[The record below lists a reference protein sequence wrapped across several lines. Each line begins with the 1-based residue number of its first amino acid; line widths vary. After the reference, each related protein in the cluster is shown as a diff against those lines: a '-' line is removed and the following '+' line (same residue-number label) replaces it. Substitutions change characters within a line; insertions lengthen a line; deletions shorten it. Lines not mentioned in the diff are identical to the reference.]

1 MSPVP
6 GVTIRSRLQ
15 SIWSVRLSKL
25 SVLFCDGVAFSLA
38 ALAALAIAISA
49 SAHGT
54 IADWLLDQ
62 HPERYWTWL
71 GLVALGL
78 MLFQARY
85 QHYTDRK
92 PFWTELGEV
101 LENVVVLALID
112 LAILSLTR
120 WNSSRLWWLSVW
132 LLAAMLVPLCR
143 ALLRHSLLRS
153 GWWQRPTV
161 IIGTGPNADEALL
174 ALRSEPQL
182 GFEVV
187 AQVAADGSPLS
198 PLASPSSR
206 VLPRIATDELASL
219 AGQQAGLQVVLALEY
234 HEAEAREH
242 WLRQLALWHL
252 QDVCVI
258 PALRGIP
265 LFGTD
270 ISWFFSHEVA
280 LLRLRNNLRRWPA
293 RLTKRLFDLAAA
305 VLLIVLL
312 SPLML
317 LLALRIRSDGGPAV
331 FAHLRIG
338 KNGHTFPCFKFRT
351 MVVDAEARLAQ
362 LLANDPARRAEW
374 ERDHKL
380 KDDPRVS
387 PVGHFLRR
395 TSLDELPQLFNVI
408 RGEMSLV
415 GPRPIVRAELAK
427 YGPDADYFLM
437 VRPGLTGLWQVSG
450 RNDVD
455 YEQRVYLDTWY
466 VKNWSLWYDIAI
478 LCKTVRVVLRRD
490 GAY

>member
-1 MSPVP
+1 MSTVS
-6 GVTIRSRLQ
+6 GISIRSRLQ

-25 SVLFCDGVAFSLA
+25 SVLVCDGVAFSLA
-38 ALAALAIAISA
+38 AMVALAIAVGA
-49 SAHGT
+49 TAHGT

-132 LLAAMLVPLCR
+132 LAAAMFVPLCR
-143 ALLRHSLLRS
+143 ALLRHGLLLA

-182 GFEVV
+182 GFEIV
-187 AQVAADGSPLS
+187 AQVAADGGPMSLPGS
-198 PLASPSSR
+198 A
-206 VLPRIATDELASL
+206 LPRMATHELAML
-219 AGQQAGLQVVLALEY
+219 ADQQAGLQVVLALEY
-234 HEAEAREH
+234 QEAEAREH

-305 VLLIVLL
+305 ILLIVLL
-312 SPLML
+312 SPLMAV
-317 LLALRIRSDGGPAV
+317 LALRIRSDGGPAV
-331 FAHLRIG
+331 FTHLRIG
-338 KNGHTFPCFKFRT
+338 KNGQAFPCFKFRT

-362 LLANDPARRAEW
+362 LLANDSARCAEW

-380 KDDPRVS
+380 KDDPRIS

-395 TSLDELPQLFNVI
+395 TSLDELPQLFNVL

-415 GPRPIVRAELAK
+415 GPRPIVQAELAK

-450 RNDVD
+450 RNDVG

-478 LCKTVRVVLRRD
+478 LFKTVRVVLRRD